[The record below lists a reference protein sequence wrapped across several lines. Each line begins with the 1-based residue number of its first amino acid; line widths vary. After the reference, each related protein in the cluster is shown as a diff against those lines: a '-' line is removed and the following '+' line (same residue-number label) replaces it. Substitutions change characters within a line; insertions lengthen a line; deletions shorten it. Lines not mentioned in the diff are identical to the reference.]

1 MSQQGCK
8 WEAGKGQACSQ
19 GSRWL
24 RNCTHLFIFEASCV
38 YFYRHSWTCWS
49 SLHESQEKDPFKA
62 KACLL
67 KETAVNYVGRKKL
80 TLVVL
85 GVQPGAPRGRM
96 RRNALPPCHRHI
108 CPCLTHRSYI
118 VFQRSVSVCLDP
130 TLGRL
135 QPWRLQCRPLETL
148 VSWTPYCFCLTDFLP
163 SLKTLI
169 RNPVYILYLCASTVQ
184 FNSLFGMVTYKPKY
198 IEQQYGQSSSKTN
211 FVIGMPTCLL
221 CVPIETIFHDP
232 SNS

>member
-8 WEAGKGQACSQ
+8 KEAGKGQACSQ
-19 GSRWL
+19 ESRWL

-38 YFYRHSWTCWS
+38 YFYRHFWTCWS

-85 GVQPGAPRGRM
+85 GFQPGAHRGRM

-108 CPCLTHRSYI
+108 CPCLTHSSYI
-118 VFQRSVSVCLDP
+118 VFQRSVSVCLDA

-148 VSWTPYCFCLTDFLP
+148 VS
-163 SLKTLI
+163 
-169 RNPVYILYLCASTVQ
+169 
-184 FNSLFGMVTYKPKY
+184 
-198 IEQQYGQSSSKTN
+198 
-211 FVIGMPTCLL
+211 
-221 CVPIETIFHDP
+221 
-232 SNS
+232 